1 METGVLGCVS
11 ASLSVLEDIA
21 TGLFL
26 VAPAPHWNSLT
37 LLEMALD
44 GLVYRILVPLWRLE
58 AMTCELWR
66 WCL

>member
-1 METGVLGCVS
+1 MSLS

-21 TGLFL
+21 VGLFL
-26 VAPAPHWNSLT
+26 VTLTPHWNSLT

-44 GLVYRILVPLWRLE
+44 GLVSKILVLLWRLE
-58 AMTCELWR
+58 VMTSELWQ